1 MIFVDKKYTASVRYE
16 DEPDSYDERL
26 YAVGAQLSSTDEVVV
41 VNPIFDDWVLNYV
54 DLNVSSRRCIVWRN
68 DEHWFVKKF
77 PQGWTRAGSWSKVNF
92 DLDSTHNFD
101 VIFISY
107 DELNA
112 DENYARLLEFAPN
125 AKRIHGVTG
134 IHEAHRAAAQIATT
148 DMVYIVDGDAYILDD
163 WKFDFKPGIFD
174 RDKIYIWKSKNPI
187 NDLEYGYGGIKLFPK
202 KKLLINNTNSSI
214 DMTTSLGDV
223 NVIDK
228 ISNITAFNTDP
239 FSAWR
244 SAVRETAKLITG
256 TIAKK
261 SSDDDKSRLLGWRTK
276 GGDRAFGEFALKG
289 SIFGITYGY
298 ENINNIENLKL
309 INDREWLKIKFKEE
323 YPDAII

>member
-54 DLNVSSRRCIVWRN
+54 DLNLSSRRCIVWRN

-77 PQGWTRAGSWSKVNF
+77 PQGWTKAGSWSKLNF
-92 DLDSTHNFD
+92 DLDSTYNFD
-101 VIFISY
+101 VVFISY

-112 DENYARLLEFAPN
+112 EENYARLLKFAPN
-125 AKRIHGVTG
+125 AKRIQGVKG
-134 IHEAHRAAAQIATT
+134 IHEAHRAAAQLATT

-163 WKFDFKPGIFD
+163 WKFDFRPGIFD

-202 KKLLINNTNSSI
+202 KNLLIDNTNSI
-214 DMTTSLGDV
+214 DMTTSLGHV
-223 NVIDK
+223 KIIDK

-239 FSAWR
+239 FSTWR
-244 SAVRETAKLITG
+244 SAVRETAKLISG
-256 TIAKK
+256 TILKN
-261 SSDDDKSRLLGWRTK
+261 SSDDDKSRLLAWRTK
-276 GGDRAFGEFALKG
+276 GGDRTFGEFALKG
-289 SIFGITYGY
+289 SIFGITHGY
-298 ENINNIENLKL
+298 KNTNDIENLKL

-323 YPDAII
+323 YPDATI